1 MAEETRGGVRVE
13 RPPNRLADKVPRTGG
28 KTLQQAVADAD
39 RAIARLSKDYDRH
52 LAEDMAALESYMRAV
67 KASPTAANLKT
78 LFRLV
83 HNMRG
88 QAATFGF
95 PLITEVGRSLCL
107 YLLETEDEMEVNV
120 DLIEQ
125 HVNALRVIYREKI
138 EGHGDTLSRQVVE
151 ALMKA
156 VETQTSRHQ

>member
-1 MAEETRGGVRVE
+1 MADQTRGTVKIE
-13 RPPNRLADKVPRTGG
+13 RPPNRLADKVPRSGG
-28 KTLQQAVADAD
+28 KTLQQAIADAD
-39 RAIARLSKDYDRH
+39 RAIERLSKDYDKH
-52 LAEDMAALESYMRAV
+52 LADDMAALGKDMAAV
-67 KASPTAANLKT
+67 KADPSPANLKS

-107 YLLETEDEMEVNV
+107 YLLETEEDEEVNV

-138 EGHGDTLSRQVVE
+138 EGQGDTVSRQVVA

>member
-1 MAEETRGGVRVE
+1 MASVKIE
-13 RPPNRLADKVPRTGG
+13 RPPNKIATKVDKTGG
-28 KTLQQAVADAD
+28 KSLKQAVADAEQ
-39 RAIARLSKDYDRH
+39 AIQRLSSDYGKY
-52 LAEDMAALESYMRAV
+52 LAEDMVALEKFMAALKENPCDATF
-67 KASPTAANLKT
+67 KD

-107 YLLETEDEMEVNV
+107 YLLETEDKDDVHMA
-120 DLIEQ
+120 LIEQ
-125 HVNALRVIYREKI
+125 HVNALRVIYREQI
-138 EGHGDTLSRQVVE
+138 EGQGDTLSRQVVF

-156 VETQTSRHQ
+156 VETQTKRHQ

>member
-1 MAEETRGGVRVE
+1 MNEQHRKVSIE
-13 RPPNRLADKVPRTGG
+13 RPPNKLSGKVPRTGG
-28 KTLQQAVADAD
+28 KTLKQAVADAD
-39 RAIARLSKDYDRH
+39 RAIERLSKDYGRH
-52 LAEDMAALESYMRAV
+52 LAEDMAALESYMAAV
-67 KASPTAANLKT
+67 RSDPTAENLKT

-107 YLLETEDEMEVNV
+107 YLLETEHESEVNV
-120 DLIEQ
+120 SLIEQ

-138 EGHGDTLSRQVVE
+138 EGHGDDLSREVVS

-156 VETQTSRHQ
+156 VETQTARHQ

>member
-1 MAEETRGGVRVE
+1 MVENAQGGVKIE
-13 RPPNRLADKVPRTGG
+13 KPPNKLAGKVPKTGG
-28 KTLQQAVADAD
+28 KTLQQAIADAD
-39 RAIARLSKDYDRH
+39 RAIERLSKDYGRH
-52 LAEDMAALESYMRAV
+52 LADDMAALEKYMAAV
-67 KASPTAANLKT
+67 KSAPTTANLKI

-107 YLLETEDEMEVNV
+107 YLLETETEAEVNV
-120 DLIEQ
+120 ALIEQ

-138 EGHGDTLSRQVVE
+138 EGHGDALSRQVVD

-156 VETQTSRHQ
+156 VETQTNRHQ

>member
-1 MAEETRGGVRVE
+1 MAAESHGNVKVE
-13 RPPNRLADKVPRTGG
+13 RPPNRLAEKVPKTGG

-39 RAIARLSKDYDRH
+39 RAIQRLSKDYGRH
-52 LAEDMAALESYMRAV
+52 LADDMAALEKYMAAV
-67 KASPTAANLKT
+67 KSAPTTGNLKT

-107 YLLETEDEMEVNV
+107 YLLETEDESEVNV
-120 DLIEQ
+120 ALIEQ

-138 EGHGDTLSRQVVE
+138 EGHGDRLSREVVD
-151 ALMKA
+151 ALMRA
-156 VETQTSRHQ
+156 VETQTNRHQ

>member
-1 MAEETRGGVRVE
+1 MAEETQGKVKVE
-13 RPPNRLADKVPRTGG
+13 RPPNRLASKVPKTGG

-39 RAIARLSKDYDRH
+39 RAIQRLSKDYDKH
-52 LAEDMAALESYMRAV
+52 LAEDMAALGNYMVAV
-67 KASPTAANLKT
+67 KSAPTTANLKT

-107 YLLETEDEMEVNV
+107 YLLETEDESEVNV
-120 DLIEQ
+120 GLIEQ

-138 EGHGDTLSRQVVE
+138 EGHGDRLSREVVD

>member
-1 MAEETRGGVRVE
+1 MAEQKTGTVKIEN
-13 RPPNRLADKVPRTGG
+13 PPNRLAEKVPKTGG
-28 KTLQQAVADAD
+28 KTLKQAIADAD
-39 RAIARLSKDYDRH
+39 RAIERLSQDYAKH
-52 LAEDMAALESYMRAV
+52 LAEDMAALEKDMAAV
-67 KASPTAANLKT
+67 KAATTAANLKA

-107 YLLETEDEMEVNV
+107 YLLETEHESEVNV
-120 DLIEQ
+120 ALIEQ
-125 HVNALRVIYREKI
+125 HVNALRVIYRERI
-138 EGHGDTLSRQVVE
+138 EGHGDELSRQVVE

-156 VETQTSRHQ
+156 VETQTARHQ

>member
-1 MAEETRGGVRVE
+1 MADDKKASVRVE
-13 RPPNRLADKVPRTGG
+13 RPPNRLSEKVPKTGG

-39 RAIARLSKDYDRH
+39 RAIERLSKDYDKH
-52 LAEDMAALESYMRAV
+52 LAEDMDALGKYMTAV
-67 KASPTAANLKT
+67 KADPSSENLKT

-107 YLLETEDEMEVNV
+107 YLLETEDEPDANIT
-120 DLIEQ
+120 LIEQ

-138 EGHGDTLSRQVVE
+138 EGAGDTVSRQVVA

>member
-1 MAEETRGGVRVE
+1 MAEENHGNVKIE
-13 RPPNRLADKVPRTGG
+13 RPPNRLAEKVPKTGG
-28 KTLQQAVADAD
+28 KTVQQAVADAD
-39 RAIARLSKDYDRH
+39 RAIQRLSKDYDRH
-52 LAEDMAALESYMRAV
+52 LADDMVALENYMAAV
-67 KASPTAANLKT
+67 KKAPTTANLKT

-83 HNMRG
+83 HNIRG

-107 YLLETEDEMEVNV
+107 YLLETEDESEVNV
-120 DLIEQ
+120 ALIEQ

-138 EGHGDTLSRQVVE
+138 EGQGDRLSREVVD

>member
-1 MAEETRGGVRVE
+1 MATVKVE
-13 RPPNRLADKVPRTGG
+13 RPPNKIAGKVGKTGG
-28 KTLQQAVADAD
+28 KTLKQAVAEAEQ
-39 RAIARLSKDYDRH
+39 AIERLSGEYGQY
-52 LAEDMAALESYMRAV
+52 LAEDMAALEKYMAAL
-67 KASPTAANLKT
+67 KADPCEATFKD

-107 YLLETEDEMEVNV
+107 YLLETEDKSDLHMA
-120 DLIEQ
+120 LIEQ
-125 HVNALRVIYREKI
+125 HVNALRVIYREEI
-138 EGHGDTLSRQVVE
+138 EGHGDAVSRQVVA

-156 VETQTSRHQ
+156 VETQTKRHQ

>member
-1 MAEETRGGVRVE
+1 MADNAKRSVKIE
-13 RPPNRLADKVPRTGG
+13 RPPNRLADKVPKTGG

-39 RAIARLSKDYDRH
+39 KAIERLGKDYDRH
-52 LAEDMAALESYMRAV
+52 LAEDMAALEKYMGAV
-67 KASPTAANLKT
+67 KSEPTAANLKT

-107 YLLETEDEMEVNV
+107 YLLETDHESEVNV
-120 DLIEQ
+120 ALIEQ

-138 EGHGDTLSRQVVE
+138 EGHGDSVSRQVVE

>member
-39 RAIARLSKDYDRH
+39 RAIARLSKDYDKH
-52 LAEDMAALESYMRAV
+52 LAEDMTALENYMRAV

-107 YLLETEDEMEVNV
+107 YLLETEDEREVNV

>member
-1 MAEETRGGVRVE
+1 MAAESHGNVKVE
-13 RPPNRLADKVPRTGG
+13 RPPNRLAEKVPKTGG

-39 RAIARLSKDYDRH
+39 RAIQRLSEDYGRH
-52 LAEDMAALESYMRAV
+52 LADDMAALEKYMAAV
-67 KASPTAANLKT
+67 KTAPTAGNLKT

-107 YLLETEDEMEVNV
+107 YLLETEDESEVNV
-120 DLIEQ
+120 TLIEQ

-138 EGHGDTLSRQVVE
+138 EGHGDRLSREVVD
-151 ALMKA
+151 ALMRA
-156 VETQTSRHQ
+156 VETQTNRHQ

>member
-1 MAEETRGGVRVE
+1 MAEEMRGGIRVE

-39 RAIARLSKDYDRH
+39 RAIERLSKDYGKH
-52 LAEDMAALESYMRAV
+52 LAEDMAALEKYMGAV
-67 KASPTAANLKT
+67 KESATAANLKT

-107 YLLETEDEMEVNV
+107 YLLETEHEREVNV

-138 EGHGDTLSRQVVE
+138 EGHGDTVSRQVVE

>member
-1 MAEETRGGVRVE
+1 MAEQTRGSVKIE
-13 RPPNRLADKVPRTGG
+13 RPPNRLADKVPKTGG
-28 KTLQQAVADAD
+28 KTLKQAIADAD
-39 RAIARLSKDYDRH
+39 RAIDRLSKDYGKH
-52 LAEDMAALESYMRAV
+52 LADDMAALEKYMAAV
-67 KASPTAANLKT
+67 KSAPTAANLKT

-107 YLLETEDEMEVNV
+107 YLLETEHESEVNV
-120 DLIEQ
+120 ALIEQ

-138 EGHGDTLSRQVVE
+138 EGQGDTVSRQVVE